1 MTDTTPD
8 PLTGTGNIAIRARI
22 EGRVQGVWYRAWT
35 VEQARKRDLT
45 GWVRNR
51 RDGSVEAVFCG
62 PVKVVQSMIAVC
74 YEGPT
79 HARVDRIHEEPAL
92 EDGFTSFEK
101 RPTA

>member
-1 MTDTTPD
+1 MTDTSPD
-8 PLTGTGNIAIRARI
+8 PSTGDGNIAVHARI

-51 RDGSVEAVFCG
+51 KDGSVEAVFCG
-62 PVKVVQSMIAVC
+62 PAKVVQSMIQAC
-74 YEGPT
+74 HEGPT

-101 RPTA
+101 RATA